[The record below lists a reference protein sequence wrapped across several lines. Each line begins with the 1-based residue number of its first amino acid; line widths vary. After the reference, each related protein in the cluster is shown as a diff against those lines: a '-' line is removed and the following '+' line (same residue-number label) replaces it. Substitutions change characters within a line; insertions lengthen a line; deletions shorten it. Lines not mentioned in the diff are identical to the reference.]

1 MTKGEVKNRE
11 AFLDK
16 IAKNLGRERIRHE
29 VKLPRW
35 KQQVQ
40 WRVLAN
46 QSQEQ
51 LVDTLERQCD
61 FIHTDLV
68 KTTESN
74 LGAVLLEVIKEYGG
88 ESIMTWADPRFT
100 SFGLQDQFSSW
111 ATEDVHVKQWDAAD
125 GAESI
130 RLAEK
135 ADVGITFSDITLAES
150 GTVVLFSDK
159 GKGRSVSL
167 LPATYIAIVPKST
180 LVARLSQA
188 TREIHQ
194 LVEDGKQV
202 PSCINFI
209 SGPSNSADIEM
220 NLVVGVH
227 GPIKATYIIVEDR

>member
-1 MTKGEVKNRE
+1 MAKGEIKNRE

-16 IAKNLGRERIRHE
+16 IAKNLDRERITHE
-29 VKLPRW
+29 VKRPRW

-40 WRVLAN
+40 WRVLAE
-46 QSQEQ
+46 QTQEQ
-51 LVDTLERQCD
+51 LVTILERQCD

-74 LGAVLLEVIKEYGG
+74 LGDAMLEVIKGYGG
-88 ESIMTWADPRFT
+88 ESIMTWDDPRFS

-111 ATEDVHVKQWDAAD
+111 ASANVHVKQWDAAD
-125 GAESI
+125 GDESL

-180 LVARLSQA
+180 LVPRMSQA